1 MSSGSYIKRPNRP
14 LQIYAALF
22 LIALYVPILFLP
34 LFSFNDS
41 IYVRFPLTG
50 FTFQWYIELFDR
62 APVWASLM
70 NSIKVGL
77 TTSIISTG
85 FGVFAAKAITRYKL
99 PGRGP
104 VVGFIM
110 LPLVV
115 PGIIFGVALL
125 VLLSRLGIPLSLYTV
140 TIGHIIVCLPFAIA
154 TLIPRF
160 EGFDKS
166 VEEASADLGENAW
179 WTFWR
184 ITVPMVFPGILA
196 SLLLTFTVS
205 FDEFIMAFFLSGS
218 DATLP
223 MYIWGQLRF
232 PQNFPSILA
241 LASIILIIS
250 FILVVL
256 GQWINRDTQSDSFES
271 NTDS

>member
-1 MSSGSYIKRPNRP
+1 MKYGTYIKRSNRP
-14 LQIYAALF
+14 LQFYAVLF
-22 LIALYVPILFLP
+22 LIVLYVPVLFLP

-41 IYVRFPLTG
+41 IYVKFPLKG
-50 FTFQWYIELFDR
+50 FTFQWYIELLDR
-62 APVWASLM
+62 EPVWASLM
-70 NSIKVGL
+70 NSIKVGV
-77 TTSIISTG
+77 TTSIIATG
-85 FGVFAAKAITRYKL
+85 FGVFAAKAITRYSL

-104 VVGFIM
+104 AVGFIM

-125 VLLSRLGIPLSLYTV
+125 VLLSQLGIRLSLYTV
-140 TIGHIIVCLPFAIA
+140 TAGHIIVCLPFAIA
-154 TLIPRF
+154 TMIPRF

-184 ITVPMVFPGILA
+184 ITFPMVFPGILA

-232 PQNFPSILA
+232 PQAFPSILA
-241 LASIILIIS
+241 MASIILAVS
-250 FILVVL
+250 FILVFL
-256 GQWINRDTQSDSFES
+256 GQWINRGAHSSTFES
-271 NTDS
+271 TENT

>member
-1 MSSGSYIKRPNRP
+1 MSDTSYIRRPNRP

-22 LIALYVPILFLP
+22 LVVLYTPILFLP
-34 LFSFNDS
+34 LFSVNDS
-41 IYVRFPLTG
+41 IYVKFPLKG
-50 FTFQWYIELFDR
+50 FTFQWYVELMSR
-62 APVWASLM
+62 EPVWAALM

-77 TTSIISTG
+77 TTSVLSTFLG
-85 FGVFAAKAITRYKL
+85 IFAAKAITRYRI
-99 PGRGP
+99 PGKGP
-104 VVGFIM
+104 LVGFIM

-125 VLLSRLGIPLSLYTV
+125 VLLSRMGVPLSLYTV
-140 TIGHIIVCLPFAIA
+140 TVGHIIVCLPFAIA

-160 EGFDKS
+160 EGFDPS

-184 ITVPMVFPGILA
+184 VTFPMVFPGVLA

-205 FDEFIMAFFLSGS
+205 FDEFIMAFFLTGT
-218 DATLP
+218 DPTLP

-232 PQNFPSILA
+232 PQEFPSVLA
-241 LASIILIIS
+241 LASLILIAS
-250 FILVVL
+250 FILVFL
-256 GQWINRDTQSDSFES
+256 GQWINRDANATASGAE
-271 NTDS
+271 

>member
-1 MSSGSYIKRPNRP
+1 MSGSYIERPNRP
-14 LQIYAALF
+14 LLIYAVLF
-22 LIALYVPILFLP
+22 LIVLYLPVMLLP

-41 IYVRFPLTG
+41 IYVKFPLKG
-50 FTFQWYIELFDR
+50 FTFQWYIELMDR
-62 APVWASLM
+62 DPAWAALRNSL
-70 NSIKVGL
+70 KVGI
-77 TTSIISTG
+77 TTALISTG
-85 FGVFAAKAITRYKL
+85 LGIFAAKAITRYTL

-110 LPLVV
+110 LPLVI

-125 VLLSRLGIPLSLYTV
+125 VLLSQLGIRLSLYTV
-140 TIGHIIVCLPFAIA
+140 TIGHIIICLPFAIA
-154 TLIPRF
+154 TMIPRF

-184 ITVPMVFPGILA
+184 ITFPMVFPGILA

-205 FDEFIMAFFLSGS
+205 FDEFIMAFFLSGT

-232 PQNFPSILA
+232 PQAFPSILA
-241 LASIILIIS
+241 LASIILLVS
-250 FILVVL
+250 FILVFL
-256 GQWINRDTQSDSFES
+256 GQWINRSATSGSLES
-271 NTDS
+271 ETNT

>member
-1 MSSGSYIKRPNRP
+1 MSSGSYIQRPNRP
-14 LQIYAALF
+14 LQFYAVMF
-22 LIALYVPILFLP
+22 LIVLYVPVLFLP

-41 IYVRFPLTG
+41 IYVKFPLTG
-50 FTFQWYIELFDR
+50 FTFQWYIELLDR
-62 APVWASLM
+62 DQVWASLM
-70 NSIKVGL
+70 NSIKVGV
-77 TTSIISTG
+77 TTSIIATS
-85 FGVFAAKAITRYKL
+85 FGVLAAKAITRYRI

-125 VLLSRLGIPLSLYTV
+125 VLISRLGIPLSLYTV
-140 TIGHIIVCLPFAIA
+140 TVGHIIVCLPFAIA
-154 TLIPRF
+154 TMIPRF
-160 EGFDKS
+160 EGFNKS

-184 ITVPMVFPGILA
+184 VTFPMMFPGILA

-205 FDEFIMAFFLSGS
+205 FDEFIMAFFLSGT

-232 PQNFPSILA
+232 PQAFPSILA
-241 LASIILIIS
+241 LASIILLVS
-250 FILVVL
+250 FILVFL

-271 NTDS
+271 DTDT

>member
-1 MSSGSYIKRPNRP
+1 MKSGTYIKHVNRP
-14 LQIYAALF
+14 LQFYAVLF
-22 LIALYVPILFLP
+22 LIVLYVPVLFLP

-41 IYVRFPLTG
+41 IYVKFPLKG
-50 FTFQWYIELFDR
+50 FTFQWYIELLDR
-62 APVWASLM
+62 EPVWAALM
-70 NSIKVGL
+70 NSIKVGV
-77 TTSIISTG
+77 TTSIIATG
-85 FGVFAAKAITRYKL
+85 FGVFAAKAITRYRL

-125 VLLSRLGIPLSLYTV
+125 VLLSQLGIRLSLYTV
-140 TIGHIIVCLPFAIA
+140 TAGHIIVCLPFAIA
-154 TLIPRF
+154 TMIPRF

-184 ITVPMVFPGILA
+184 ITFPMVFPGILA

-205 FDEFIMAFFLSGS
+205 FDEFIMAFFLSGT

-232 PQNFPSILA
+232 PQAFPSILA
-241 LASIILIIS
+241 MASIILAVS
-250 FILVVL
+250 FILVFL
-256 GQWINRDTQSDSFES
+256 GQWINRDAHS
-271 NTDS
+271 NTFGSTKNT

>member
-1 MSSGSYIKRPNRP
+1 MSDTYIKRANRP
-14 LQIYAALF
+14 LQFYAVLF
-22 LIALYVPILFLP
+22 LIVLYVPVLFLP

-41 IYVRFPLTG
+41 IYVNFPLKG
-50 FTFQWYIELFDR
+50 FTLQWYVELFQR
-62 APVWASLM
+62 EPVWASLM
-70 NSIKVGL
+70 NSIKVGV

-85 FGVFAAKAITRYKL
+85 FGVFAAKAITRYRL

-125 VLLSRLGIPLSLYTV
+125 VLLSQMGVRLSLYTV

-184 ITVPMVFPGILA
+184 VTVPIVFPGILA

-205 FDEFIMAFFLSGS
+205 FDEFIMAFFLSGT

-232 PQNFPSILA
+232 PQKFPSILA
-241 LASIILIIS
+241 LASIILLVS
-250 FILVVL
+250 FILVFL
-256 GQWINRDTQSDSFES
+256 GQWINRGAQAGSSES
-271 NTDS
+271 K

>member
-1 MSSGSYIKRPNRP
+1 MKSGSYIKRTSRP
-14 LQIYAALF
+14 LQFYAVIF
-22 LIALYVPILFLP
+22 LIILYLPILFLP

-41 IYVRFPLTG
+41 LYVKFPLTG
-50 FTFQWYIELFDR
+50 FTFQWYVQLMDR
-62 APVWASLM
+62 EPVWASLM
-70 NSIKVGL
+70 NSLKVGI

-85 FGVFAAKAITRYKL
+85 LGIFAAKAITRYRL

-110 LPLVV
+110 LPLVI
-115 PGIIFGVALL
+115 PGIIFGVSLL
-125 VLLSRLGIPLSLYTV
+125 VLLSRLGIGLSLYTV
-140 TIGHIIVCLPFAIA
+140 TMGHIIVCIPFAIA

-166 VEEASADLGENAW
+166 VEEASTDLGENAW

-184 ITVPMVFPGILA
+184 VTFPIVFPGILA

-205 FDEFIMAFFLSGS
+205 FDEFIMAFFLSGT

-223 MYIWGQLRF
+223 IYIWGQLRF
-232 PQNFPSILA
+232 PQAFPSILA
-241 LASIILIIS
+241 LASIILLVS
-250 FILVVL
+250 VILVFL
-256 GQWINRDTQSDSFES
+256 GQWINRDAHSELFES
-271 NTDS
+271 KSDT